1 MVHGPRGHPIAQP
14 RSNGRGTWST
24 MVEASRSRAWARR
37 VNQTRGQGE
46 AHGISA
52 MFPRRYTVPRAPLF
66 CSLRPRASPS
76 ALLLLLPR
84 VPVAARGTVLL
95 RGTPGCADAVA
106 AGQVH
111 AWTCSPARKHAGH
124 GCSPTRLFF
133 LLLCAFLSCR
143 RHGEHPRPRQPAGDV
158 TPSVARWGHPWRG
171 LFILLVL
178 PVWGVWWIDV
188 AVLLLLAQS
197 GKLKDPCCFASV
209 QQVFCD
215 VGYQLTALS
224 SVM

>member
-1 MVHGPRGHPIAQP
+1 MHLPLTSHRQRERERESCSASWFMGLVDILLHSRVATVVEHGLLWWRPPGPGLELDVSTKRVDKAKRMASAQCF
-14 RSNGRGTWST
+14 RDGT
-24 MVEASRSRAWARR
+24 RCRAL
-37 VNQTRGQGE
+37 
-46 AHGISA
+46 
-52 MFPRRYTVPRAPLF
+52 P
-66 CSLRPRASPS
+66 CSVPS

-171 LFILLVL
+171 LFILVVL
-178 PVWGVWWIDV
+178 PVWGV
-188 AVLLLLAQS
+188 
-197 GKLKDPCCFASV
+197 
-209 QQVFCD
+209 
-215 VGYQLTALS
+215 
-224 SVM
+224 